1 MKASRGCM
9 QGGDRKGTRFWNI
22 PLVLVWRTQWK
33 NMVLDIE
40 RLGRKGSQFFL
51 GPQWK
56 KNKWRSEIILTE
68 GWVTWISC
76 VRILFM
82 FS

>member
-9 QGGDRKGTRFWNI
+9 QGGDRKSTGFWNI
-22 PLVLVWRTQWK
+22 PLALVWRTQWK

-40 RLGRKGSQFFL
+40 RPGRKGSQLFL

-56 KNKWRSEIILTE
+56 KNKWRSEIILTAE
-68 GWVTWISC
+68 KVG
-76 VRILFM
+76 
-82 FS
+82 